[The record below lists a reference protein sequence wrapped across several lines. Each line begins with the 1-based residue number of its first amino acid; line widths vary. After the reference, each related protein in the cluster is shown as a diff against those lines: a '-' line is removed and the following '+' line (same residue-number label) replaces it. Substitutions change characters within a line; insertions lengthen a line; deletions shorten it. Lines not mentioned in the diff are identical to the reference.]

1 MVEVPQDMLVVLLVS
16 KLVLSTR
23 EQMLKELAI
32 GALLMM
38 STMIGRARVTLVHNL
53 QTLYLQI

>member
-16 KLVLSTR
+16 KSVLSTR
-23 EQMLKELAI
+23 EQMPKELAI

-53 QTLYLQI
+53 LMLYLQI